1 MAKSNTTKQ
10 TAKKKTTGKA
20 NSVKKPAAASAQAG
34 MMTTDIRKDF
44 RKTLLGR
51 FTSAK
56 AGSPGKRA

>member
-1 MAKSNTTKQ
+1 MAKSNKTKQ

-20 NSVKKPAAASAQAG
+20 NSVKKPAAAAQAG

-51 FTSAK
+51 FTTAK